1 MVTGLD
7 EFTKEHEYLI
17 CVDSDGCAMD
27 TMNCKHLQCFGPCM
41 VAEFGLDARRAEWL
55 ARWNEIN
62 LYSMT
67 RGINRFKALALIL
80 EEADAGGTKIDGVQ
94 ELRSWTDTAPELSE
108 KTAEAM
114 YAKTGQPIFAKALAW
129 SRAVNKAIA
138 ALPKTQV
145 AAFPGAAQALAAAHG
160 GADVAVVSSA
170 NREAVA
176 EEWIRCGLADSVDVI
191 LCQDVGS
198 KKACIEALMRKGF
211 AEDRILMVGD
221 APGDLKAAFDN
232 GVYFYPILVNHEK
245 ESWQTFVD
253 TACPAFLSGCY
264 GGEQATYS
272 ARFEENLKK

>member
-94 ELRSWTDTAPELSE
+94 DLRSWTDTAPELSE

-145 AAFPGAAQALAAAHG
+145 AAFPGAAQALG
-160 GADVAVVSSA
+160 G
-170 NREAVA
+170 RRPRRC
-176 EEWIRCGLADSVDVI
+176 RCGGGVQRQPRGCGRGMDPLRTGRQCGCDFVPGCGQQKSLHRSPD
-191 LCQDVGS
+191 
-198 KKACIEALMRKGF
+198 
-211 AEDRILMVGD
+211 AEGLRGGPDPDGGR
-221 APGDLKAAFDN
+221 
-232 GVYFYPILVNHEK
+232 
-245 ESWQTFVD
+245 
-253 TACPAFLSGCY
+253 CPRRPQGC
-264 GGEQATYS
+264 
-272 ARFEENLKK
+272 L

>member
-7 EFTKEHEYLI
+7 AFTKKHEYLI

-41 VAEFGLDARRAEWL
+41 TAEFGLDARRAEWL

-80 EEADAGGTKIDGVQ
+80 EEADASGVKIDGVQ
-94 ELRSWTDTAPELSE
+94 ALRSWADTAPELSE
-108 KTAEAM
+108 KAVEAM

-145 AAFPGAAQALAAAHG
+145 AAFPGAAQALAAAHR

-176 EEWIRCGLADSVDVI
+176 EEWARCGLADSVDVI

-198 KKACIEALMRKGF
+198 KKACIAALMQKGY
-211 AEDRILMVGD
+211 AADRILMVGD
-221 APGDLKAAFDN
+221 APGDRKAAFDN
-232 GVYFYPILVNHEK
+232 GVYFYPILVNREK
-245 ESWQTFVD
+245 ESWQTFE
-253 TACPAFLSGCY
+253 TSACPAFLSGRY
-264 GGEQATYS
+264 GDEQAAYS

>member
-94 ELRSWTDTAPELSE
+94 DLRSWTDTAPELSE
-108 KTAEAM
+108 KAAEAM

-198 KKACIEALMRKGF
+198 KKACIAALMQKGY
-211 AEDRILMVGD
+211 AADRILMVGD
-221 APGDLKAAFDN
+221 APGDRKAAFDN

-245 ESWQTFVD
+245 ESWQTFAD
-253 TACPAFLSGCY
+253 TACPAFLSDRY
-264 GGEQATYS
+264 GGEQAAYS

>member
-7 EFTKEHEYLI
+7 TFEKKHEYLI

-27 TMNCKHLQCFGPCM
+27 TMNCKHVQCFGPCM
-41 VAEFGLDARRAEWL
+41 VAEFGLDARRMEWL
-55 ARWNEIN
+55 NRWNEIN

-80 EEADAGGTKIDGVQ
+80 EEVNAGGTKIDDVQ
-94 ELRSWTDTAPELSE
+94 ELRNWTETASELSE
-108 KTAEAM
+108 KAAEAM
-114 YAKTGQPIFAKALAW
+114 YKKTGKMIFARALAW

-145 AAFPGAAQALAAAHG
+145 SAFPGAAQALATAHC

-176 EEWIRCGLADSVDVI
+176 EEWSRCGLADSVDVI

-198 KKACIEALMRKGF
+198 KKACIAALMQKGY
-211 AEDRILMVGD
+211 AADHILMVGD
-221 APGDLKAAFDN
+221 APRRPQGRL
-232 GVYFYPILVNHEK
+232 
-245 ESWQTFVD
+245 
-253 TACPAFLSGCY
+253 
-264 GGEQATYS
+264 
-272 ARFEENLKK
+272 